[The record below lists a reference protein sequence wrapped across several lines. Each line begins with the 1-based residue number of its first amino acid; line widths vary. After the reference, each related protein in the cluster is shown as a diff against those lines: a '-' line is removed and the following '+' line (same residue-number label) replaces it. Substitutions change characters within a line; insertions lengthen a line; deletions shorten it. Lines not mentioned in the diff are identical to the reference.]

1 MGTHR
6 GVQHPPNAQPQLGNV
21 ITVFAEFCLVVVAPK
36 EEVMD
41 GQEQQVIGIKRK
53 MIMTKSMR
61 LEGMV
66 HGSHLV
72 DQKKAVNHPHIW
84 YLVCPNH
91 RHFD

>member
-6 GVQHPPNAQPQLGNV
+6 GVQHPPNAQPQLGDV
-21 ITVFAEFCLVVVAPK
+21 IAVSAEFCLVVVAPK

-72 DQKKAVNHPHIW
+72 DQKSGESSS
-84 YLVCPNH
+84 YLVFGMSKP
-91 RHFD
+91 